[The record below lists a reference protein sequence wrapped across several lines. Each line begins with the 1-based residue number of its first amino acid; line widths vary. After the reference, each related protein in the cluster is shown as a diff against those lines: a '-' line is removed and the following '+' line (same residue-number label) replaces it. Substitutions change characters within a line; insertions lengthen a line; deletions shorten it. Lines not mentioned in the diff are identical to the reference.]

1 MSLEIVFGLVG
12 GLGLF
17 LFGMAKMSEGLQ
29 NAAGDRMK
37 RILELFTS
45 RPIIAILTGALTTML
60 IQSSSSTTVMVVGFV
75 NAGLMNLT
83 QAVGTIM
90 GAAIG
95 TTVTA
100 QIVAFDISNFALPL
114 IGIGA
119 IVNFLSRKKWV
130 QSIGLALL
138 GLGMLFFGMHI
149 MSDSISPLKEY
160 QPFVN
165 MLVNFGR
172 NPVLGVIAGTL
183 FTAIIQS
190 SSATTSLIIALSL
203 QGLIDIPSGIALI
216 FGANIG
222 TCITA
227 LLASLGT
234 NVAAKRAAVSHVV
247 FKIAG
252 VIIFLI
258 LLKPFIWVITH
269 SGTTVARQLAN
280 AHTIFNV
287 VNTLIFY
294 PFISQYV
301 RIIELI
307 VPGEVFGPGVKPQYL
322 DRNILHTPA
331 ALIAATQEALRMC
344 DISMQMLRESFQAFM
359 KADQR
364 FVDSV
369 LLKEQTINLLEK
381 EIIVY
386 LTEASGNPWTLKQH
400 KKITS
405 LLHSVH
411 DVERVGDLST
421 NIAELAQERIQH
433 NINFSEMAVEE
444 LNTMYSKVES
454 VYTRAIEVLRTER
467 VEDAQNLLREDDEID
482 NLEKLYRETHI
493 KRLNE
498 GKCHPEAGVLFLDV
512 ISTLERI
519 ADHANNLAEAVA
531 GASLATEEV
540 VQ

>member
-1 MSLEIVFGLVG
+1 MSLEIGFGLIG

-29 NAAGDRMK
+29 NAAGDKLK

-45 RPIIAILTGALTTML
+45 RPIIAILTGALATML

-100 QIVAFDISNFALPL
+100 QIVAFDIRDFALPL

-119 IVNFLSRKKWV
+119 IMNLMSRRKAV
-130 QSIGLALL
+130 QYIGLAIL
-138 GLGMLFFGMHI
+138 GFGMLFFGMFI
-149 MSDSISPLKEY
+149 MSQSISPLKEY
-160 QPFVN
+160 EPFVN
-165 MLVNFGR
+165 MLVSFGR
-172 NPVLGVIAGTL
+172 NPVLGVIAGTI
-183 FTAIIQS
+183 FTVIIQS

-216 FGANIG
+216 LGANIG

-227 LLASLGT
+227 LLASIGT
-234 NVAAKRAAVSHVV
+234 NVTAKRAAISHVV

-252 VIIFLI
+252 VIVFLL
-258 LLKPFIWVITH
+258 LLKPFISVVTH
-269 SGTTVARQLAN
+269 TGVSVARQLAN
-280 AHTIFNV
+280 AHTLFIVANTIIFFP
-287 VNTLIFY
+287 LINHFVR
-294 PFISQYV
+294 FI
-301 RIIELI
+301 EWLI
-307 VPGEVFGPGVKPQYL
+307 PGEEHGPGIKPQYL

-331 ALIAATQEALRMC
+331 ALIAATKEALRMC
-344 DISMQMLRESFQAFM
+344 DISMEMLRESFQAFIKGDPKLIEKVM
-359 KADQR
+359 
-364 FVDSV
+364 V
-369 LLKEQTINLLEK
+369 KEETLNLLEK

-386 LTEASGNPWTLKQH
+386 LTQAADNPWTHRQH
-400 KKITS
+400 RKITN

-421 NIAELAQERIQH
+421 NIAELADERIQH
-433 NINFSEMAVEE
+433 HISFSETAIDE

-454 VYTRAIEVLRTER
+454 VYARAIEVLRTER
-467 VEDAQNLLREDDEID
+467 VEDAESLILEDDEID
-482 NLEKLYRETHI
+482 ELEKLYRETHI
-493 KRLNE
+493 QRLNE

-519 ADHANNLAEAVA
+519 ADHGNNLAEAVT
-531 GASLATEEV
+531 GALMATEEV
-540 VQ
+540 IQ

>member
-258 LLKPFIWVITH
+258 LLKPFIWVVTH

-400 KKITS
+400 KKITN

-454 VYTRAIEVLRTER
+454 VYTRAIEILRTER

>member
-1 MSLEIVFGLVG
+1 MSLEIAFGLIG

-17 LFGMAKMSEGLQ
+17 LFGIAKMSEGLQ
-29 NAAGDRMK
+29 NAAGDRLK

-45 RPIIAILTGALTTML
+45 RPIIAILTGALATVL

-75 NAGLMNLT
+75 NAGLMNLS

-95 TTVTA
+95 TTITA
-100 QIVAFDISNFALPL
+100 QIVAFDIRSFALPL

-119 IVNFLSRKKWV
+119 LMNFMSRKREV
-130 QSIGLALL
+130 QYIGLAVL
-138 GLGMLFFGMHI
+138 GLGMLFFGMQI
-149 MSDSISPLKEY
+149 MSESISPLKEY
-160 QPFVN
+160 EPFVN
-165 MLVNFGR
+165 MLISFGR
-172 NPVLGVIAGTL
+172 NPILGVIAGTI
-183 FTAIIQS
+183 FTVIIQS

-203 QGLIDIPSGIALI
+203 QGLIDIPSGISLI

-227 LLASLGT
+227 ILASLGT
-234 NVAAKRAAVSHVV
+234 NVAAKRAALSHVL
-247 FKIAG
+247 FKITG
-252 VIIFLI
+252 VVIFLI
-258 LLKPFIWVITH
+258 LLKPFIYVVTH

-280 AHTIFNV
+280 AHTIFNI
-287 VNTLIFY
+287 VNTIIFY
-294 PFISQYV
+294 PFVNQYV
-301 RIIELI
+301 RLIEWLI
-307 VPGEVFGPGVKPQYL
+307 PGDVYGPGVKPQYL

-344 DISMQMLRESFQAFM
+344 DISREMLQESFHAFVG
-359 KADQR
+359 ADQKLI
-364 FVDSV
+364 DSV
-369 LLKEQTINLLEK
+369 MLKEETLNHLEK

-386 LTEASGNPWTLKQH
+386 LTQAADNPWSHKQH
-400 KKITS
+400 RKITN

-421 NIAELAQERIQH
+421 NIAELAEERIQH
-433 NINFSEMAVEE
+433 NISFSDTALEE

-454 VYTRAIEVLRTER
+454 VYARAIEVLRTER
-467 VEDAQNLLREDDEID
+467 VEDAESLILEDDEID
-482 NLEKLYRETHI
+482 NLEKLYRKTHI
-493 KRLNE
+493 RRLNE

-519 ADHANNLAEAVA
+519 ADHGNNLAEAVT
-531 GASLATEEV
+531 GALMATEEAI
-540 VQ
+540 Q

>member
-45 RPIIAILTGALTTML
+45 RPIIAILTGTLTTML

-258 LLKPFIWVITH
+258 LLKPFIWVVTH

-400 KKITS
+400 KKITN

>member
-183 FTAIIQS
+183 FTVIIQS

-400 KKITS
+400 KKITN

>member
-45 RPIIAILTGALTTML
+45 RPIIAILTGTLTTML

-400 KKITS
+400 KKITN

>member
-1 MSLEIVFGLVG
+1 MSLDIIFGLIG

-17 LFGMAKMSEGLQ
+17 LFGIAKMSEGLQ
-29 NAAGDRMK
+29 NAAGDKLK

-45 RPIIAILTGALTTML
+45 RPIVAILTGALATML

-75 NAGLMNLT
+75 NAGLMNLS

-95 TTVTA
+95 TTITA
-100 QIVAFDISNFALPL
+100 QIVAFDISDFALPIL
-114 IGIGA
+114 GIGA
-119 IVNFLSRKKWV
+119 IMNFLSRRKEI
-130 QSIGLALL
+130 QSIGLATL
-138 GLGMLFFGMHI
+138 GFGMLFFGMKI
-149 MSDSISPLKEY
+149 MSQSISPLKEY
-160 QPFVN
+160 EPFIN

-172 NPVLGVIAGTL
+172 NPILGVIAGTL
-183 FTAIIQS
+183 FTMIIQS
-190 SSATTSLIIALSL
+190 SSATTSLVIALAL
-203 QGLIDIPSGIALI
+203 QGLVDVPSGIALA

-227 LLASLGT
+227 LLASIGT

-247 FKIAG
+247 FKIVG
-252 VIIFLI
+252 VIVFII
-258 LLKPFIWVITH
+258 LLKPFIWVVTH
-269 SGTTVARQLAN
+269 SGTTVARQIAN

-287 VNTLIFY
+287 GNTLLFY
-294 PFISQYV
+294 PFIKQYV
-301 RIIELI
+301 RFIEWL
-307 VPGEVFGPGVKPQYL
+307 VPGEEHGPGVRPQYL

-331 ALIAATQEALRMC
+331 ALIAATREALRMC
-344 DISMQMLRESFQAFM
+344 EISMQMLWESFHAFM
-359 KADQR
+359 KADPKL
-364 FVDSV
+364 VDSV
-369 LLKEQTINLLEK
+369 MLKEETLNLLEK

-400 KKITS
+400 KKITN

-433 NINFSEMAVEE
+433 NISFSEMAVEE

-454 VYTRAIEVLRTER
+454 VYARAIEVLRTES
-467 VEDAQNLLREDDEID
+467 VEDAQSLILEDDEID

-519 ADHANNLAEAVA
+519 ADHANNLAEAVT
-531 GASLATEEV
+531 GASMATEEV